1 MTEDGVDARDPGTD
15 DALDPAKRDEP
26 GADDAE
32 GQALTWKVRKPIPE
46 AAEDTEGQ
54 GIPPS
59 SEQAGFTARGVGE
72 EEDDTRAHGGS
83 SGGPLPR
90 VD

>member
-1 MTEDGVDARDPGTD
+1 MVDNERKDAPDPDAEDSAGAGN
-15 DALDPAKRDEP
+15 
-26 GADDAE
+26 GADKDDTE

-54 GIPPS
+54 SLRPPP
-59 SEQAGFTARGVGE
+59 EQAAGLTGPAIGD
-72 EEDDTRAHGGS
+72 EEDDAEGHGDGT
-83 SGGPLPR
+83 GLPLPH